1 MPIHPAGSGSGFT
14 MIELMVVTVIIA
26 VIAAMVVPLAFGTSG
41 TAAMASARRLGAD
54 MEYAQNLAITTQ
66 SNITVTFDT
75 TANSYTVSNSSG
87 VVQHPITLKAFTIT
101 LGNEA
106 GSNGVAITSAFG
118 TGKQV
123 VFGPLGDPT
132 PAGTVALGGGGSNY
146 VLTVAAVTG
155 RVSIAAV
162 P

>member
-1 MPIHPAGSGSGFT
+1 MPLHPAGRCHGFT

-41 TAAMASARRLGAD
+41 TAAMGTARRLGAD
-54 MEYAQNLAITTQ
+54 LEYAQNLAITTQ
-66 SNITVTFDT
+66 ANVTVTFDT
-75 TANSYTVSNSSG
+75 TANSYTVSNSLG
-87 VVQHPITLKAFTIT
+87 VVKHPITHQDFTIA

-106 GSNGVAITSAFG
+106 GSSGVALTSAFG
-118 TGKQV
+118 AGKKV

-132 PAGTVALGGGGSNY
+132 PSGTVGLGGGGVNY

-155 RVSIAAV
+155 RVSIATV

>member
-1 MPIHPAGSGSGFT
+1 MPRHPAGSGSGFT
-14 MIELMVVTVIIA
+14 MIELMVVMVIIA

-41 TAAMASARRLGAD
+41 TAAMATARRVGAD
-54 MEYAQNLAITTQ
+54 LEYAQNLAITTQ

-75 TANSYTVSNSSG
+75 TANSYRVSNSLG
-87 VVQHPITLKAFTIT
+87 VVKHPITQKDFTIT
-101 LGNEA
+101 LGNDP
-106 GSNGVAITSAFG
+106 GTSGVAITSAFG
-118 TGKQV
+118 AGKQV

-132 PAGTVALGGGGSNY
+132 PSGTVALGGGGSNY

-155 RVSIAAV
+155 RVSIAAA